1 MRGVAVKRLVPC
13 RLSTVELFCK
23 AAETRSFTAAAE
35 TLGSTPSAVSKA
47 VSRLENRLGVKLFQ
61 RTTRAIRLTEDGSAY
76 YETCRQALS
85 QIEEVEVALTR
96 GQTNPRG
103 TLRLSLPVTYGL
115 KRVVPLIP
123 RYVERYRGQV
133 NVEVNLSNEIKDF
146 IAEGFDLSVRLGKVS
161 DSRLVARALH
171 DANLC
176 VVGAPDYVRRHG
188 LPKTPD
194 DLLKHRCVALT
205 LPDTGRPIPWVF
217 SDRGETWETK
227 PPGSLSFDD
236 PMAALTAALN
246 GAGFVRLLDFTVE
259 NEVRAGRLVEV
270 LADYRPPP
278 QSVSA
283 VYPYNRH
290 LSAKVRTFVDFLVDS
305 ARETSTLHHAEL
317 AV

>member
-1 MRGVAVKRLVPC
+1 MRGVAVKRRVPC

-23 AAETRSFTAAAE
+23 AAETRSFTAAGE

-133 NVEVNLSNEIKDF
+133 NVEVNLSNERS
-146 IAEGFDLSVRLGKVS
+146 EEHTSELQ
-161 DSRLVARALH
+161 SRENLV
-171 DANLC
+171 C
-176 VVGAPDYVRRHG
+176 
-188 LPKTPD
+188 
-194 DLLKHRCVALT
+194 
-205 LPDTGRPIPWVF
+205 
-217 SDRGETWETK
+217 
-227 PPGSLSFDD
+227 
-236 PMAALTAALN
+236 
-246 GAGFVRLLDFTVE
+246 RLLLE
-259 NEVRAGRLVEV
+259 KKK
-270 LADYRPPP
+270 
-278 QSVSA
+278 Q
-283 VYPYNRH
+283 
-290 LSAKVRTFVDFLVDS
+290 
-305 ARETSTLHHAEL
+305 
-317 AV
+317 